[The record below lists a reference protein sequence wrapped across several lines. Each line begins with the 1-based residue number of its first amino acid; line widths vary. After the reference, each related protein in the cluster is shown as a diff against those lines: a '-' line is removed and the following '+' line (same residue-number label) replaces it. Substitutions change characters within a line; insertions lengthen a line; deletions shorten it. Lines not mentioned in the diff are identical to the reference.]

1 MHFNLQLKEV
11 KCVVA
16 DDTDVLVLLHGA
28 PEHSKYTFSFRG
40 WETFE
45 HWKIDDIIGH
55 IGPIV
60 TS

>member
-11 KCVVA
+11 QCVVA
-16 DDTDVLVLLHGA
+16 DDKNA
-28 PEHSKYTFSFRG
+28 PEHSKYIFSFRG

-45 HWKIDDIIGH
+45 HWKINDIIGH